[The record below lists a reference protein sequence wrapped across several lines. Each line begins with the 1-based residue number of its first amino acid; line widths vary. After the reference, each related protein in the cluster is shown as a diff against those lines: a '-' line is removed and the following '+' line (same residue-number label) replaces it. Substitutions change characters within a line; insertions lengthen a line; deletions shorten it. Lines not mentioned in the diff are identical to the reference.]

1 MAATALYVGID
12 VSKAR
17 LDVACSSGGRVRPF
31 ANDAAGQ
38 QRLVAWLLPQ
48 QPALVVLEATG
59 RYHDAAA
66 RALTE
71 AGLAVAVVNPKWPRA
86 FAQSSGQLA
95 KTDAVDARL
104 LAAYAQRMQPAV
116 RPLLSAERV
125 ALEAVQARR
134 QQLVEDL
141 GREKQRLS
149 AAHPRVQ
156 PQIAAH
162 IGWLEEAL
170 AAVEQE
176 VQQEIA
182 ADAELQANQ
191 AVLET
196 ICGIG
201 RQVATTLL
209 LTLPE
214 LGQLSGKEIAK
225 LVGLAPFARDSGRHR
240 GARHCAGGRAAPRK
254 ALYQAALSACQYH
267 PTLAPFAARLR
278 ANGKESKQMLVA
290 VARKLLVEGNAKIR
304 DARTA
309 RAAVAA

>member
-1 MAATALYVGID
+1 MPESGPYVGMD
-12 VSKAR
+12 VSKAH
-17 LDVACSSGGRVRPF
+17 LDVASSRGGRVQRF

-38 QRLVAWLLPQ
+38 QRLVAWLAPQ
-48 QPALVVLEATG
+48 QPALVVCEATG
-59 RYHDAAA
+59 RYHDAVA
-66 RALTE
+66 RALAA
-71 AGLAVAVVNPKWPRA
+71 AGVAVAVVNPKWPRA
-86 FAQSSGQLA
+86 FAQSRGQLA

-104 LAAYAQRMQPAV
+104 LAAYAQRMQPEA
-116 RPLLSAERV
+116 RPLLSVERA

-134 QQLVEDL
+134 QQLVDDL
-141 GREKQRLS
+141 AREKQRLS

-156 PQIAAH
+156 AQIAAH
-162 IGWLEEAL
+162 IAWLEEAV
-170 AAVEQE
+170 AAVDEE

-182 ADAELQANQ
+182 ADAELHANQ

-201 RQVATTLL
+201 RQVATTLV

-225 LVGLAPFARDSGRHR
+225 LVGLAPFARDSGGRS

-254 ALYQAALSACQYH
+254 ALYQAALSACQHH

-278 ANGKESKQMLVA
+278 AKGKESKQMLVA
-290 VARKLLVEGNAKIR
+290 VARKLLVEGNAKVR
-304 DARTA
+304 DARAA
-309 RAAVAA
+309 RAPAAA